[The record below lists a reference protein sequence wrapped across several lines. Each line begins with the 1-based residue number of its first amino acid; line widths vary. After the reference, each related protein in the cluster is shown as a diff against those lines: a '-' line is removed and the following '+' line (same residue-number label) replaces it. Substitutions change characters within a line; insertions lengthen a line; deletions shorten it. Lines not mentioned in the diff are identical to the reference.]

1 MPPACHAIAT
11 TAADDVAFARY
22 EFAGMKIV
30 DVGSDPN
37 DLADELSPVTNRDL
51 YRPLS
56 PIVPI
61 VDMNVGPA
69 YAGSQH
75 ANQDIIDSDRRL
87 GHVLQPQ
94 TAFACDLTSA
104 FNAIS
109 SRRFPQWRDDETRAA
124 FLQRNAVIPSL
135 QSAPAVRRVSTGTW
149 DSSVSHRD
157 RYRSSQ

>member
-94 TAFACDLTSA
+94 TRLRMRFNECLQCDLLATISA
-104 FNAIS
+104 VA
-109 SRRFPQWRDDETRAA
+109 RR
-124 FLQRNAVIPSL
+124 
-135 QSAPAVRRVSTGTW
+135 
-149 DSSVSHRD
+149 
-157 RYRSSQ
+157 